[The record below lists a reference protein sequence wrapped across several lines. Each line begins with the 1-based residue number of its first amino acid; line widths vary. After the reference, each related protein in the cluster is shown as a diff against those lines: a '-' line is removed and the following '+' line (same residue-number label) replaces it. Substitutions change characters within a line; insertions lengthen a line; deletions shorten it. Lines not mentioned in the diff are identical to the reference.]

1 MKHSSLFKLLAAFL
15 LCSASAASQAAPDK
29 LAVGVIPVPGD
40 APLQVAI
47 SEGIFREAGL
57 DVTLKT
63 AQGFG
68 PNLAS
73 VLSGE
78 IQVGFASSV
87 PILVAASRGA
97 PIQVVA
103 VAEYTAQEA
112 EKDPLT
118 LMVRPDSGIDRP
130 AALVGKTVALVALG
144 SSDSVALKRCITQ
157 DGADASQV
165 KLMEVGVAD
174 LLPSLEAG
182 RVDAVFIA
190 GPGRVRG
197 NRVGMKEAF
206 APLSCGM
213 PGLPQGAYFVNKA
226 YAKANPELVKRF
238 AQAINKAS
246 AAAMADPEL
255 VRGILPAFMNV
266 PEDITRDI
274 RLGNWRSDMSRKD
287 WAQLADYVREAGLMT
302 RLPDIDQLL
311 LSED

>member
-1 MKHSSLFKLLAAFL
+1 MKPSRLFNLLAAVL
-15 LCSASAASQAAPDK
+15 MCGVTAAAQAAADK
-29 LAVGVIPVPGD
+29 MVVGVIPVPGD
-40 APLQVAI
+40 APLQLAI
-47 SEGIFREAGL
+47 SDGTFRDAGL

-73 VLSGE
+73 VLNGE

-112 EKDPLT
+112 ETDPLT

-130 AALVGKTVALVALG
+130 AALAGKTVALVALG
-144 SSDSVALKRCITQ
+144 SSDSVALKRCIAR
-157 DGADASQV
+157 DGGDASQV

-197 NRVGMKEAF
+197 NRAGMKEAF

-213 PGLPQGAYFVNKA
+213 PGLPQGAYFVNKT
-226 YAKANPELVKRF
+226 YVKANPDVVKRF

-246 AAAMADPEL
+246 AAAMANPEL

-266 PEDITRDI
+266 PEEITRDI
-274 RLGNWRSDMSRKD
+274 RLGNWRSDMSRED
-287 WAQLADYVREAGLMT
+287 WSRLAEYVRDAGLLT
-302 RLPDIDQLL
+302 RLPDVDELL
-311 LSED
+311 LSND